1 MDTYI
6 YLPLK
11 NKNVKK
17 MRKKMKKFKNFE
29 EIFRKFMMKREKYC
43 YSCAKKWKSMFK
55 IIGSKPD
62 DDTFDYR
69 VMPDND
75 TFDYRVMP
83 DNDTIHVIIVY
94 RHFLLGF
101 ASFIINQRN
110 LIFFQFFI

>member
-29 EIFRKFMMKREKYC
+29 EIFRKFMMERGNYC
-43 YSCAKKWKSMFK
+43 YSCAKIWKSMFK
-55 IIGSKPD
+55 IIGSKPEND
-62 DDTFDYR
+62 IFDYR
-69 VMPDND
+69 VIFEND
-75 TFDYRVMP
+75 ILDSSVMP
-83 DNDTIHVIIVY
+83 DNDTIHVIILY

-101 ASFIINQRN
+101 SSLIINKRN

>member
-75 TFDYRVMP
+75 T
-83 DNDTIHVIIVY
+83 IHVIIVY

-101 ASFIINQRN
+101 VSFIINQRN

>member
-29 EIFRKFMMKREKYC
+29 EIFRKFMMERGNYC
-43 YSCAKKWKSMFK
+43 YSCAKIWKSMFK
-55 IIGSKPD
+55 IIGSKPE
-62 DDTFDYR
+62 
-69 VMPDND
+69 ND
-75 TFDYRVMP
+75 ILDSSVMP
-83 DNDTIHVIIVY
+83 DNDTIHVIILY

-101 ASFIINQRN
+101 SSFIINKWN